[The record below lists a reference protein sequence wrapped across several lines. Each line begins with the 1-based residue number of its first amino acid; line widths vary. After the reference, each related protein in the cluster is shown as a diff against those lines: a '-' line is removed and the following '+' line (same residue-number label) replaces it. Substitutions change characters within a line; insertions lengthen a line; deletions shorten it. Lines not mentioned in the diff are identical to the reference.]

1 MMNKLLVVGSL
12 FVLVLLIGCAREA
25 PVEEAV
31 ENGAAAIGDEL
42 QDLDEL
48 DELANE
54 LDEDAIANEL
64 DELEKLGLE

>member
-1 MMNKLLVVGSL
+1 MNKLIFFGSL
-12 FVLVLLIGCAREA
+12 FVLVLLVGCAREA
-25 PVEEAV
+25 PAEEAV
-31 ENGAAAIGDEL
+31 ENGAVAIGDEL

-54 LDEDAIANEL
+54 LDEEAIANEL

>member
-1 MMNKLLVVGSL
+1 MNKLLVVGSL
-12 FVLVLLIGCAREA
+12 FVLVLLVGCAREA
-25 PVEEAV
+25 PAEEAV
-31 ENGAAAIGDEL
+31 ESGAAAIGDEL
-42 QDLDEL
+42 QGLDEL